1 MERVPQRSDPAIK
14 RTPVPGSDSTQ
25 GEQKAVKRVAPKV
38 GHDQSD
44 RRGSRSGRAY
54 IGMPT
59 AESGSSDEPQNGQPV
74 RKDWRKTALIYLLA
88 AAGIAGI
95 GGGGYY
101 AWQHFGG
108 GGTPSS
114 QVLMLSDSDIDQQLT
129 QQARNSL
136 LQGEVPSYLRNAS
149 QPVLDKIKNGE
160 MDLTRKQLFDPTK
173 ASGAMVHVYVTVN
186 GQLALT
192 DVLTEEHR
200 QTTII
205 PVSRKSVT
213 HFHFAVDSAG
223 TYGTITCSVPSNDGI
238 VLHTLPLATGG
249 QADLEMQRR

>member
-1 MERVPQRSDPAIK
+1 MERVPQRSDPTIK

-25 GEQKAVKRVAPKV
+25 GEQRAVKRIAPKI

-54 IGMPT
+54 VGMPT
-59 AESGSSDEPQNGQPV
+59 AESGSSDEPQNSHPV
-74 RKDWRKTALIYLLA
+74 RKDWRKTALICLLVA
-88 AAGIAGI
+88 VGMAGIA
-95 GGGGYY
+95 GGGYY

-108 GGTPSS
+108 GGTPAP

-129 QQARNSL
+129 QQARDSL
-136 LQGEVPSYLRNAS
+136 QRGEVPSYLRNAS

-173 ASGAMVHVYVTVN
+173 ASGAMVHVYVTVD

-213 HFHFAVDSAG
+213 HFHFAVDSSG
-223 TYGTITCSVPSNDGI
+223 TLGTITCFVPSNDGI

>member
-1 MERVPQRSDPAIK
+1 
-14 RTPVPGSDSTQ
+14 
-25 GEQKAVKRVAPKV
+25 
-38 GHDQSD
+38 
-44 RRGSRSGRAY
+44 
-54 IGMPT
+54 MPT
-59 AESGSSDEPQNGQPV
+59 AESGSSDEPQNSHPV
-74 RKDWRKTALIYLLA
+74 RKDWRKTALICLLVA
-88 AAGIAGI
+88 VGMAGIA
-95 GGGGYY
+95 GGGYY

-108 GGTPSS
+108 GGTPAP
-114 QVLMLSDSDIDQQLT
+114 QLLMLSDSDIDQQLT
-129 QQARNSL
+129 QQARDSL
-136 LQGEVPSYLRNAS
+136 QRGEVPSYLRNTS

-173 ASGAMVHVYVTVN
+173 ASGAMVHVYVTVD

-213 HFHFAVDSAG
+213 HFHFAVDSTG
-223 TYGTITCSVPSNDGI
+223 TSGTITCFVPSNDGI

>member
-1 MERVPQRSDPAIK
+1 M
-14 RTPVPGSDSTQ
+14 
-25 GEQKAVKRVAPKV
+25 
-38 GHDQSD
+38 GHDQAD

-54 IGMPT
+54 VGMPT
-59 AESGSSDEPQNGQPV
+59 AESGSSDEPQNSHPV
-74 RKDWRKTALIYLLA
+74 RKDWRKTALICLLVA
-88 AAGIAGI
+88 VGMAGIA
-95 GGGGYY
+95 GGGYY

-108 GGTPSS
+108 GGTPAP
-114 QVLMLSDSDIDQQLT
+114 QLLMLSDSDIDQQLT
-129 QQARNSL
+129 QQARDSL
-136 LQGEVPSYLRNAS
+136 QRGEVPSYLRNTS

-173 ASGAMVHVYVTVN
+173 ASGAMVHVYVTVD

-213 HFHFAVDSAG
+213 HFHFAVDSTG
-223 TYGTITCSVPSNDGI
+223 TSGTITCFVPSNDGI